1 MANILS
7 TLFGGKNT
15 KKVSNYN
22 DAGVKTGYTKY
33 KKVYD
38 SPNPGRD
45 VWEEVKTV
53 KAKRKSGMSASGIGG
68 TSGGGKSK
76 IGKGP
81 KSRSKSGDDC
91 FKGSKSCGPNK

>member
-1 MANILS
+1 MAKSNLIAAVL
-7 TLFGGKNT
+7 GADGK
-15 KKVSNYN
+15 KKRLPIKN
-22 DAGVKTGYTKY
+22 DDGDIIGYQMMER
-33 KKVYD
+33 VYD
-38 SPNPGRD
+38 SPQENRD
-45 VWEEVKTV
+45 IYRPI
-53 KAKRKSGMSASGIGG
+53 ARKKGGMSASGIGG

>member
-22 DAGVKTGYTKY
+22 DAGVKTGFTKY
-33 KKVYD
+33 KKAYD
-38 SPNPGRD
+38 SPTPGRD
-45 VWEEVKTV
+45 VWKEVKTV
-53 KAKRKSGMSASGIGG
+53 KAKRKSGMSSSGKGG

-81 KSRSKSGDDC
+81 KTKSKYGGDC
-91 FKGSKSCGPNK
+91 FKGGKECED